1 MRSGIP
7 RMAARMQ
14 QIQSRIDAVSRVP
27 RSAAGEATKSVG
39 LNVNAGPTATA
50 TAAQTDFNAVLQ
62 AQLARGVLGGLNDD
76 EDGTGF
82 GGLLDATQTGL
93 TDLLPRLNGTTGTA
107 SLPFGADI
115 KYNPFR
121 DLEVTSPFGTRD
133 LGAGEHQHNGLDLA
147 LPVGTPLPAIGA
159 GTVLSAGEDSVFGRS
174 VVYELD
180 SGEVIRYAHL
190 KAEAPFLVMAGQR
203 IAPGQTVG
211 ISGNTGA
218 STGPHLHVSVQLNGR
233 FVDPQAYLAELP

>member
-27 RSAAGEATKSVG
+27 RSAAGETTKSVG

-62 AQLARGVLGGLNDD
+62 TQLARGVLGGLNDD

-82 GGLLDATQTGL
+82 GGLLDGTPTGL
-93 TDLLPRLNGTTGTA
+93 TDLLPRLNGSTGTA
-107 SLPFGADI
+107 SLPFGTDI

-133 LGAGEHQHNGLDLA
+133 LV
-147 LPVGTPLPAIGA
+147 P
-159 GTVLSAGEDSVFGRS
+159 
-174 VVYELD
+174 
-180 SGEVIRYAHL
+180 
-190 KAEAPFLVMAGQR
+190 
-203 IAPGQTVG
+203 
-211 ISGNTGA
+211 A
-218 STGPHLHVSVQLNGR
+218 STSTTAWTWRCRSARRCLPSVPGPC
-233 FVDPQAYLAELP
+233 